1 MGKKVHYKLHKVKK
15 QWVTI
20 AVTSAALASIV
31 GGATVANQK
40 VSADETTQPV
50 ASTTAESDVVVETHE
65 VVAPAATATTDATA
79 TTNDK
84 AADAATV
91 ETPAAATTAADTTT
105 NTATP
110 ATTDRAAVANGATT
124 ETPAATATDTTLT
137 VAEKPKSGVTEKEE
151 TAALSLNNIKQVD
164 GKYYYVKED
173 GSYKT
178 NFAVSVNGQLLYF
191 GKDGALTSTSTHS
204 FTPGTT
210 NLVDAFSSHNRAYDS
225 KKESFELVDGYLTPN
240 SWYRPVTILENGEK
254 WRVSTEK
261 DFRPLLMAWWP
272 DVDTQVAY
280 LNTFS
285 KHFNLNATYSTSQS
299 QSELNAAAKTIQIKI
314 EQEISAKKSTE
325 WLRQA
330 IESFVKEQ
338 DQWNTTTENYTLAD
352 HLQGGALLYVN
363 NDKTPWAN
371 SDYRLLNRTP
381 SNQDGSLNG
390 TGRYLGGYEFLL
402 ANDVDNSNPVV
413 QAEQLNQIH
422 YLVNWGSIVMG
433 DKDANF
439 DGIRVDAVDNVDADL
454 LQVYTNY
461 FRAAFGVDKS
471 EANAL
476 AHISI
481 LEAWDLN
488 DNAYNQK
495 HDGAALAMDN
505 NLRYAIMGAL
515 YGSGS
520 SLKDLITSSLTDRTN
535 NSKYGDTQANYI
547 FARAHDN
554 LVQDIIRDIVQK
566 EINPK
571 SDGYT
576 MTDAELKRAFEIYNE
591 DMKKAEKRY
600 TINNIPAAYAL
611 ILQNMEQVTRVYYGD
626 LYTDNG
632 QYMATKSPYYDA
644 ITTLLKNRMKYVSG
658 GQSMKV
664 DTFNGKEILSSVRY
678 GKDIM
683 TADQTTGVA
692 ETSKHS
698 GMLTLI
704 ANNQDF
710 SLGDGT
716 LKVNMGKL
724 HANQAYRPLLL
735 GTDKGIVTYENDAA
749 AAGKI
754 KYTDAE
760 GNLTFSGDEIKGYRT
775 VDMRGYLGVW
785 VPVGAPDNQDIRVKG
800 SDKKLDKTFSATE
813 ALDSQVIYEGFSNF
827 QDFVEKDSQYTN
839 KLIAENAELF
849 KPWGITSFEMAPQ
862 FVSADDRTFLD
873 SVIQNGYAFTDRYDL
888 AMSKNNKYG
897 SKEDLRDA
905 LKALHKQ
912 GIQAIADWV
921 PDQLYQL
928 PGQEVVTATRANSY
942 GTPKANAYINNTLY
956 VANSKSSGK
965 DFQAQYGGEFLDE
978 LQKKYP
984 QLFEDV
990 MISTGKKIDPS
1001 VKIKQWSAKYMNG
1014 TNILGRGNRYVL
1026 SNDATGRYY
1035 QVTDNGIF
1043 LPKPLTDQG
1052 GKTGFYYD
1060 GKGMAYFDNSG
1071 FQAKN
1076 AFIKYAGNYYYF
1088 DKEGYMLTGR
1098 QDIDGKTYFFL
1109 PNGVQLRDSIYQQD
1123 GKYYYFGSFGEQY
1136 KDGYF
1141 VFDVPKEGTSE
1152 TEAKFRYFSPT
1163 GEMAVGLTYAG
1174 GGLQYFDENGFQAK
1188 GTKYVTPDGKLYFFD
1203 KNSGN
1208 AYTNRWAEIDGI
1220 WYEFNDQGYA
1230 QAKKGEFYT
1239 TDGSTWF
1246 YRDAAGKNVTG
1257 ALTLD
1262 GHDYYFRANG
1272 AQVKGEFVTENGKIS
1287 YYTVDNGYKV
1297 KDKFFEVNGKWYHA
1311 DKDGNLATGRQTID
1325 HLNYYFNADGSQVKS
1340 DFFTLDGG
1348 KTWYY
1353 AKDNGEIVTGAY
1365 SVGGKNYYFKEDG
1378 SQVKG
1383 DFVKN
1388 ADGSLSYY
1396 DKDSGERLNNRF
1408 LTTGNNVWYYFKDGK
1423 AVTGRQNI
1431 DGKEYYFDNLGRQVK
1446 GSPISTPKGVEYYES
1461 VLGERVT
1468 NTWITFQDGTTVFFD
1483 ENGYADFDK

>member
-40 VSADETTQPV
+40 VSADETTKPV

-65 VVAPAATATTDATA
+65 VAAPAATATTDATA
-79 TTNDK
+79 TTTDK

-110 ATTDRAAVANGATT
+110 VTTDRAAVANGATT

-735 GTDKGIVTYENDAA
+735 GTDKGIVTYENDAV

-760 GNLTFSGDEIKGYRT
+760 GNLSFSGDEIKGYRT

-849 KPWGITSFEMAPQ
+849 KSWGITSFEMAPQ

-1163 GEMAVGLTYAG
+1163 GEMAIGLTYAG

>member
-1 MGKKVHYKLHKVKK
+1 M
-15 QWVTI
+15 
-20 AVTSAALASIV
+20 
-31 GGATVANQK
+31 
-40 VSADETTQPV
+40 D
-50 ASTTAESDVVVETHE
+50 
-65 VVAPAATATTDATA
+65 
-79 TTNDK
+79 
-84 AADAATV
+84 
-91 ETPAAATTAADTTT
+91 
-105 NTATP
+105 
-110 ATTDRAAVANGATT
+110 
-124 ETPAATATDTTLT
+124 
-137 VAEKPKSGVTEKEE
+137 
-151 TAALSLNNIKQVD
+151 NIKQVD

-849 KPWGITSFEMAPQ
+849 KSWGITSFEMAPQ

-1098 QDIDGKTYFFL
+1098 QDVDGKTYFFL
-1109 PNGVQLRDSIYQQD
+1109 PNGIQLRDSIYQQD

-1163 GEMAVGLTYAG
+1163 GEMAIGLTYAG

-1262 GHDYYFRANG
+1262 GHEYYFRANG

-1365 SVGGKNYYFKEDG
+1365 SIGGKNYYFKEDG

-1431 DGKEYYFDNLGRQVK
+1431 DGKEYYFDHLGRQVK

-1468 NTWITFQDGTTVFFD
+1468 NTWITFQDGKTVFFD

>member
-50 ASTTAESDVVVETHE
+50 ASTTADSDVVVETHE
-65 VVAPAATATTDATA
+65 VAAPAATATTDATA
-79 TTNDK
+79 TTTDK

-110 ATTDRAAVANGATT
+110 VTTDRAAVANGATT
-124 ETPAATATDTTLT
+124 ETPAAAATDTTLT

-151 TAALSLNNIKQVD
+151 TAALSLDNIKQVD

-849 KPWGITSFEMAPQ
+849 KSWGITSFEMAPQ

-1431 DGKEYYFDNLGRQVK
+1431 DGKEYYFDHLGRQVK

-1468 NTWITFQDGTTVFFD
+1468 NTWITFQDGKTVFFD